1 MRRPLLLAVLVLSPS
16 VSAQTGRVSLD
27 ESEGEMASDH
37 AHYADPA
44 DVSAAATARVLSVV
58 IDRVPPSKPNGR
70 GWDVATGPDLEVQ
83 VMTTD
88 GYEYARSDGPLVQD
102 VTGERLPVHL
112 VVEGPEVAV
121 DQQLVVR
128 VFDHDRT
135 GSDLMFR
142 TETFSAAGA
151 QARGGIWAPLRTWT
165 GHVVGR
171 VYFDFG
177 SQP

>member
-1 MRRPLLLAVLVLSPS
+1 
-16 VSAQTGRVSLD
+16 
-27 ESEGEMASDH
+27 MASDY

-44 DVSAAATARVLSVV
+44 DISGAATARILSVV

-83 VMTTD
+83 IMTTE

-102 VTGERLPVHL
+102 VSGGRLPLHL
-112 VVEGPEVAV
+112 AVEGPEVAV
-121 DQQLVVR
+121 DQPLVVR

-142 TETFSAAGA
+142 TETFSAADA
-151 QARGGIWAPLRTWT
+151 QAGESISVPLQTWT

-177 SQP
+177 TEL